1 MHDATVEFQDDGGGC
16 ARPPVDEGVRAHS
29 TRCYRSPPRVSKVI
43 TVLSGGVGAAR
54 LLRALS
60 VVVDPREITAVV
72 NVGDDLVLN
81 GLTIC
86 PDLDTITYTLAGLN
100 NDELGWGLLGESWRV
115 MDELEQL
122 GGASWFRLGD
132 RDLATHL
139 YRSQRLSE
147 GATKTQVTA
156 ELCDHHGVALRVL
169 PVTDDVV
176 ATQFDTDVG
185 RLNFQEYFVRH
196 HHDVKVAAIDI
207 VGALEARATQ
217 EVIESLASASRIVIA
232 PSNPLISIDPIL
244 RVGGVRAMLERRR
257 DDVVAVSPIIDGRAL
272 KGPADRLLADM
283 GHDVSCVGVVD
294 FYKGLVGTWIID
306 EADASRADVIRSRGV
321 KVIVTTTIMADAHNA
336 QRLAHAVIS

>member
-1 MHDATVEFQDDGGGC
+1 
-16 ARPPVDEGVRAHS
+16 
-29 TRCYRSPPRVSKVI
+29 VI

-60 VVVDPREITAVV
+60 DVVDPHEITAVV
-72 NVGDDLVLN
+72 NVGDDLILN

-100 NDELGWGLLGESWRV
+100 NDELGWGLAGESWRV

-147 GATKTQVTA
+147 GATKSQVTG
-156 ELCDHHGVALRVL
+156 ELCAHHGLAIRVL

-176 ATQFDTDVG
+176 ATQFETDVG

-196 HHDVKVAAIDI
+196 HHDVKVTAIDI
-207 VGALEARATQ
+207 VGADAARATT
-217 EVIESLASASRIVIA
+217 EVVEALTSASRIVIA

-244 RVGGVRAMLERRR
+244 RVQGIREILERRR
-257 DDVVAVSPIIDGRAL
+257 EDVVAVSPIIDGRAL

-283 GHDVSCVGVVD
+283 GHDVSCVGVAD

-306 EADASRADVIRSRGV
+306 EADASQADAVRSRGV
-321 KVIVTTTIMADAHNA
+321 NVIVTTTIMAEAHHA
-336 QRLAHAVIS
+336 KRLANAVIS

>member
-1 MHDATVEFQDDGGGC
+1 M
-16 ARPPVDEGVRAHS
+16 
-29 TRCYRSPPRVSKVI
+29 VI

-54 LLRALS
+54 LLRAMRD
-60 VVVDPREITAVV
+60 VVDPHEITAVV

-86 PDLDTITYTLAGLN
+86 PDIDTITYTLAGLN
-100 NDELGWGLLGESWRV
+100 NDELGWGLAGESWRV
-115 MDELEQL
+115 MDELQEL

-147 GATKTQVTA
+147 GATKSQVTA
-156 ELCDHHGVALRVL
+156 ELCAHHGLTIRVL

-176 ATQFDTDVG
+176 ATQFDTDIG
-185 RLNFQEYFVRH
+185 RLNFQEYFVQH
-196 HHDVKVAAIDI
+196 HHDVSVTAIDI
-207 VGALEARATQ
+207 VGADDARATID
-217 EVIESLASASRIVIA
+217 VIDSLSHADRIVIA

-244 RVGGVRAMLERRR
+244 RVGGIRELLERRR

-272 KGPADRLLADM
+272 KGPADRLLAEL
-283 GHDVSCVGVVD
+283 GHDVSCVGVAD

-306 EADASRADVIRSRGV
+306 EADAVHADAIRSRGV
-321 KVIVTTTIMADAHNA
+321 DVIVTATIMAEPRNA
-336 QRLAHAVIS
+336 ERLALAVIS